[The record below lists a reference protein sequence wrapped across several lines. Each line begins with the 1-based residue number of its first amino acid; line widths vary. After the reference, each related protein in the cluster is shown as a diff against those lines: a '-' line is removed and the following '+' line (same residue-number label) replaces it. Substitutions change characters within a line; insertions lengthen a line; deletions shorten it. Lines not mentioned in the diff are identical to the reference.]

1 MKSPEVREKVSA
13 ALKASGHAPKV
24 RGGNGQLTEP
34 QERLLKRMG
43 NGWVAE
49 FAVPVPHHDSRCL
62 PKHLK
67 IDVAQ
72 PQLMIAIELDG
83 QSHRSLVR
91 RLQDAR
97 KTIYL
102 AQNGWSV
109 FRVTNQ
115 RAIELSSTCTS
126 PDTLLTSLMAF
137 SPTTAI

>member
-1 MKSPEVREKVSA
+1 MKA
-13 ALKASGHAPKV
+13 NGHAPKV

-34 QERLLKRMG
+34 QKKLLERLG
-43 NGWVAE
+43 PGWVAE
-49 FAVPVPHHDSRCL
+49 FAVPVPDYDSRCL

-72 PQLMIAIELDG
+72 PRLMIAVELDG
-83 QSHRSLVR
+83 QSHRSPAR

-97 KTIYL
+97 KTIFL

-109 FRVTNQ
+109 FRVTNE
-115 RAIELSSTCTS
+115 RAVELSTTCTS

-137 SPTTAI
+137 SSTTAI

>member
-1 MKSPEVREKVSA
+1 MSSPEVREKVSA
-13 ALKASGHAPKV
+13 TMKANRHAPKV

-34 QERLLKRMG
+34 QKRLLERMG
-43 NGWVAE
+43 DGWVAE
-49 FAVPVPHHDSRCL
+49 FAVPVADHDSWCL
-62 PKHLK
+62 PRHLK

-72 PQLMIAIELDG
+72 PELMIAVELDG
-83 QSHRSLVR
+83 RSHRSPDR
-91 RLQDAR
+91 RLQDSR

-126 PDTLLTSLMAF
+126 PDTLLTSLTAF